1 MAIPDGYKSVE
12 QIAVEFAQSLNRI
25 QTAIR
30 ELDIVQKVFSDDRRR
45 RYYSPEDIEQIRTW
59 LAGRVRK

>member
-12 QIAVEFAQSLNRI
+12 QIAVELNQTLNRI

-30 ELDIVQKVFSDDRRR
+30 ELGIVQKVFPDDRRR
-45 RYYSPEDIEQIRTW
+45 RYYSPEDIDRIKDW
-59 LAGRVRK
+59 LKSH